1 MLDVDS
7 IREVPFF
14 SCTFT
19 FLWMILFARSILLV
33 LVVALFL
40 PPSKH
45 VEGPTRH
52 QKRKLYVFTAKYVLL
67 CAFSV
72 SSSLTPK
79 SLAEPQPRL
88 PLKIDCPWRPP
99 RCWTFKPPRQFDNLR
114 SRIVHR
120 TNSFLHARPAGGLDF
135 SPKMWPEYRYQSA
148 SGWFTQRFER
158 IISLGSVAK
167 LPVAG
172 PRITFPP
179 SAGC

>member
-1 MLDVDS
+1 MLDVNS

-52 QKRKLYVFTAKYVLL
+52 QKRKLDVFTAKYVLL

-72 SSSLTPK
+72 SSSLTLKVWQSLNQDFLWK
-79 SLAEPQPRL
+79 STAPEDPLAVGPSNHHVSLTTSAAVSYIEQTPSSTPDLQGAL
-88 PLKIDCPWRPP
+88 TSALKCGQSTGI
-99 RCWTFKPPRQFDNLR
+99 KVLLGG
-114 SRIVHR
+114 SRR
-120 TNSFLHARPAGGLDF
+120 GL
-135 SPKMWPEYRYQSA
+135 SESSA
-148 SGWFTQRFER
+148 SAQW
-158 IISLGSVAK
+158 
-167 LPVAG
+167 
-172 PRITFPP
+172 P
-179 SAGC
+179 SCP